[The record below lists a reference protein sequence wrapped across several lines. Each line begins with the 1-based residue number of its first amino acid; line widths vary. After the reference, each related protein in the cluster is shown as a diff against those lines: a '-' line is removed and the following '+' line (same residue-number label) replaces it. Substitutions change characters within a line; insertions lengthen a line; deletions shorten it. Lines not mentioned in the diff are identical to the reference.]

1 MLKAAIFDIDGTLI
15 DSVDFH
21 AEAWQRAFHHF
32 GYIDIQFDEVR
43 SQIGKG
49 GDQLLPVF
57 LSKEEIE
64 RIGKQLE
71 SYRSDLFRHEY
82 LHRIRPFPK
91 VRELFIRLK
100 IDGYQL
106 ALASSSNEQDLEEYK
121 HIASITDLI
130 EVQTS
135 SDDAEKSKPHPDIF
149 TAALQ
154 HLGKLKPE
162 EGAVIGDTPYD
173 AQAARKA
180 GIQEIMGV
188 LCGGFSEP
196 DLRQSG
202 CREIFRDPGDLL
214 EHYERSPFAQT
225 RRAA

>member
-43 SQIGKG
+43 TQIGKG

-71 SYRSDLFRHEY
+71 EYRSDLFRREY
-82 LHRIRPFPK
+82 LHRILPFPK

-100 IDGYQL
+100 NDGYQL

-121 HIASITDLI
+121 RIANIADLL
-130 EVQTS
+130 EAQTS
-135 SDDAEKSKPHPDIF
+135 SDNAEKSKPAPDIF
-149 TAALQ
+149 EAALQ
-154 HLGKLKPE
+154 NLGKLKPE
-162 EGAVIGDTPYD
+162 EAVVIGDTPYD
-173 AQAARKA
+173 AQAASKS
-180 GIQEIMGV
+180 GIQEIIGV
-188 LCGGFSEP
+188 LCGGFAEA
-196 DLRQSG
+196 DLRQGG
-202 CREIFRDPGDLL
+202 CREIFRNPADLL

-225 RRAA
+225 RKAA